1 MLAAMEPGNYWQW
14 EALRLWWLRTLM
26 AVMKWCIGLP
36 QEKQTCLYL
45 WNSCNSIL
53 LELDLRPISQKCCVL
68 SLNIQRILSTSIPR
82 ATGLMWCSVHTG
94 IFRAQRSAL
103 CSWSSSSLLR
113 SIPPDLL
120 MESTVMSFKT
130 QPWLPHYHVSLL
142 NTHSCPEEKR
152 NSVNPLHKPCITCS
166 VLRVL
171 GPRLNAY
178 VIVGIHICFFLLG
191 VHMQVYSVLVHM

>member
-53 LELDLRPISQKCCVL
+53 LELDLRSISQKCCVL

-103 CSWSSSSLLR
+103 SAADHLAPCLG
-113 SIPPDLL
+113 
-120 MESTVMSFKT
+120 
-130 QPWLPHYHVSLL
+130 VSLQTSL
-142 NTHSCPEEKR
+142 WNLQWCHS
-152 NSVNPLHKPCITCS
+152 
-166 VLRVL
+166 
-171 GPRLNAY
+171 RLNLDYPTTTSLSWTPTPALKRR
-178 VIVGIHICFFLLG
+178 GT
-191 VHMQVYSVLVHM
+191 Q